1 MVGESEAKGPG
12 RSRIEI
18 MVCILGN
25 SDPNSGKA
33 RLLQVCNLTSPQFN
47 LYKNFLVESA
57 LLEVSTTEDVVDLLE
72 TTVKGKEFLKQY
84 REIEGLNRL

>member
-1 MVGESEAKGPG
+1 LVGESEARGPG

-33 RLLQVCNLTSPQFN
+33 RLLQICSLTSPQFN

-57 LLEVSTTEDVVDLLE
+57 LLEVPTTEDVVEVLE
-72 TTVKGKEFLKQY
+72 TTVKGKEFLREY
-84 REIEGLNRL
+84 REIEGLRRL